1 MILVDKEKVKHIID
15 WWRKTDTQGL
25 DSEKYFFNPLM
36 AAFGDN
42 VDEILKFL
50 NELDIDDLDYISGC
64 FENIY
69 GKFMTEDVWDALGA
83 LEEKIK
89 NR

>member
-1 MILVDKEKVKHIID
+1 
-15 WWRKTDTQGL
+15 
-25 DSEKYFFNPLM
+25 M

-69 GKFMTEDVWDALGA
+69 GKFMTDDVWDALGA
-83 LEEKIK
+83 LEDKIK

>member
-1 MILVDKEKVKHIID
+1 
-15 WWRKTDTQGL
+15 
-25 DSEKYFFNPLM
+25 M

-69 GKFMTEDVWDALGA
+69 GKFMTDDVWDALGA
-83 LEEKIK
+83 LEDKIK
-89 NR
+89 TDNKSNRNKVVYATVLVAFLCSFSERR